1 MPEESPRLLGA
12 EYKGQKVLIR
22 RSANYSVTISS
33 VKNSFKSLRSVNADR
48 ISLSAFLSE
57 LEDTFEVPEELWPAT
72 VPQIKR
78 VNVVVDSAAPAQ
90 PEPEPEPE
98 PEIEP
103 GREVEPTPAT
113 PSAPPKADPK
123 RRKSTAAPKP
133 TPKQQPTPISMDSI
147 PDQPKDWEGV
157 NLRNILMA
165 MYINM
170 ERGTSIAGEKILT
183 TPETTISDLEDYIT
197 ARGKRIIKA
206 DARLS
211 FEFEGSNLKGKRTVA
226 DLGMG
231 PKGGILNVYI
241 FDS

>member
-22 RSANYSVTISS
+22 RSANYNVTISS
-33 VKNSFKSLRSVNADR
+33 VKNSFKSLRSVTADR

-57 LEDTFEVPEELWPAT
+57 LDDTFEVPEELWPAT

-78 VNVVVDSAAPAQ
+78 VNVVVDSATPAQ
-90 PEPEPEPE
+90 PEPEHETEPE
-98 PEIEP
+98 SEM
-103 GREVEPTPAT
+103 EPTPAT
-113 PSAPPKADPK
+113 PSAPPKTDPK

-133 TPKQQPTPISMDSI
+133 TPKQQPTPISADSI

-157 NLRNILMA
+157 NARNILMA

-170 ERGTSIAGEKILT
+170 ERGTSIASEKILT
-183 TPETTISDLEDYIT
+183 TPETTISDLEDYIA

-206 DARLS
+206 DARLT